1 MSKSMKIV
9 EASRTDVGDMLFDMS
24 HSLLG
29 LLLFWLSL
37 SSHVTVLTWLFVAV
51 LDFGVAILTM
61 NQNNPYKDNDDREF
75 KKRLYKLPALA
86 TLESTVSWVP
96 PLYS

>member
-1 MSKSMKIV
+1 MSKSMKMV

-51 LDFGVAILTM
+51 LDFGVAIFTCFRYDM
-61 NQNNPYKDNDDREF
+61 SPF
-75 KKRLYKLPALA
+75 
-86 TLESTVSWVP
+86 
-96 PLYS
+96 